1 VQNQNRYVFD
11 NTPAVKLT
19 ALIIDGNSYFKIFLK
34 INLRGRL
41 PTRSLS
47 KTTKKKKSRFFNGV
61 KKIERG

>member
-1 VQNQNRYVFD
+1 VQNKNQYAFD

-19 ALIIDGNSYFKIFLK
+19 ALIINRNSYFKISLK

-41 PTRSLS
+41 PTQSLL
-47 KTTKKKKSRFFNGV
+47 KTMKKKKSRFFNRV